1 MRTDMRKS
9 LVLAFAAAT
18 LAFAAP
24 SGAGDAKSMTT
35 DFEAFEVGKLPKGF
49 STALTGGGGPGAWA
63 IQEDANAASGK
74 KVLAQTSADDTD
86 YRFPLCV
93 YDELTAKD
101 VDVTVKF
108 KAIEGKTDRAGGIA
122 VRLKDKDNYYLTRA
136 NALED
141 NVRFYKVVDGNR
153 KQLAG
158 ADRKISSG
166 EWHTLRLS
174 AKGKHFVVSFDGE
187 RVIEHDDETFSNAG
201 KVALW
206 TKADSVTSFDDL
218 SIQVE

>member
-1 MRTDMRKS
+1 VRTKIAAA
-9 LVLAFAAAT
+9 LAAVVLAFGVAAK
-18 LAFAAP
+18 
-24 SGAGDAKSMTT
+24 SGADDAKSMST
-35 DFEAFEVGKLPKGF
+35 DFEAFEVGTLPKGF
-49 STALTGGGGPGAWA
+49 STALTGGGGAVTWL
-63 IQEDANAASGK
+63 IKEDSKAASGK

-86 YRFPLCV
+86 YRFPLCI
-93 YDELTAKD
+93 YDELSAKD

-108 KAIEGKTDRAGGIA
+108 KAVQGKVDRAGGIA

-141 NVRFYKVVDGNR
+141 NVRFYKVDNGKR

-158 ADRKISSG
+158 ADRKVSSG
-166 EWHTLRLS
+166 EWHTLKLS
-174 AKGKHFVVSFDGE
+174 AKGKHFEVSFDRE
-187 RVIEHDDETFSNAG
+187 KVIEYDDETFTDAG

-218 SIQVE
+218 SIEVK